1 MKRAISTLLS
11 LTMMFSILAQGPVAY
26 AEGEEIMA
34 PAVQEEILTGE
45 ETQREDPQSEEH
57 PQEETPVEDA
67 PEPTPAPEGGDAVN
81 EHEPAEEPMEEAPAE
96 ETSAEEAS
104 EVIEEKTEEPE
115 LLQKQED
122 TQLPAESDTTP
133 AGPTGGVEVTV
144 LAGLPMGE
152 KDLTVTLTTKDSET
166 YQSQTLRLPAPD
178 SSDPT
183 ATVRFSGLA
192 AGTYTLT
199 VSGGGFAP
207 YTQDLTVADLI
218 YQVQLCAGPLQTEA
232 YADGQPHPGV
242 LLIGD
247 VVVNEEEDENKES
260 LNQEDVD
267 ALIASMENGD
277 TDGDLDGNG
286 VVDLVDLQMLANSLS
301 DTTPVYSSISA
312 KIPAEMT
319 TATSETGT
327 QVEGELEDL
336 LTGNGGV
343 TLKPESDAAI
353 SAENPVQVS
362 FDFTSA
368 ENEAVPMGGI
378 VLQTPPV
385 SETSSSVTGLTVVVE
400 GEDGKEYE
408 YTLGAVGLARLLTG
422 DNITAQ
428 EDGSIVVDFGGQIA
442 VKKVTIKITATS
454 NSSNLAEISK
464 VEFVNDMESRIP
476 APTMNIPENLTAEPG
491 SQTFTLRW
499 DAQVNVTGYE
509 VKITLGD
516 QTETIRAGVN
526 SLTVNSFQNGKIK
539 NGQTYTVQVQ
549 SVNGAWS
556 SGYSAAITV
565 TPKADKLPAA
575 PDALKLT
582 GRFQRIQASWK
593 DMKDTDTY
601 NLYYRVQGEGEF
613 TKVEGIESNG
623 YTIQGLQNNTAYEVY
638 VTGVN
643 ELGEGPASLTSVAST
658 ANVNPVKMPAY
669 NLINTPGNAGEVTAH
684 IQSVTHSAGYMKDS
698 PLDSG
703 NTAWGVVDNDF
714 ASWYGINDWDDGGN
728 YPDQGGVRITFDD
741 TYNIGSISLAQAED
755 RGYYG
760 YVRVYAKKDGQE
772 YQVPNVS
779 IVKHSDGSRSYYTIK
794 IAGGVETDY
803 LRVCVGYLYWAT
815 PVSISE
821 MRFYRYD
828 SLEDDILALYADDL
842 HLELKE
848 DVNEATIAAL
858 QERLDTPD
866 SVSGELH
873 PEREALQKE
882 LDNAKGLLDNQ
893 LKQAVEVHTTI
904 SASYDGHLG
913 FNGLNAWQPLGV
925 TAQAGEELVIYVG
938 SNTGSTGAST
948 SLQLIATQYNAEYSD
963 LVSSPI
969 PLKVGRNEI
978 TIPEL
983 STVDT
988 EHGGALYVQYT
999 GSKSTDQYSVRV
1011 SGGVQTPTLD
1021 LYGVED
1027 EAQRKAL
1034 VTAYV
1039 EELTAY
1045 AAQLET
1051 LHTELHPEE
1060 GAYDAENCI
1069 LNTTDIMLDQM
1080 MYSVPVT
1087 QVLSGLGSGS
1097 TEQRAEKLLT
1107 SLDAMDQMMLLFYQH
1122 KGLTNLEGAGDR
1134 NRLPAQ
1140 HLNIRYMRM
1149 FAGAFMYAAGNHIGI
1164 GWGSVPGLMGG
1175 EPIQLKADG
1184 SYESGGYFGWGIA
1197 HEIGH
1202 NINQGNYAVAEVT
1215 NNYFSQ
1221 ISQAMDGVRFSYD
1234 DIYAKVTSGTT
1245 GQSSNVFTQLGM
1257 YWQLHLA
1264 YDTGYEYELYD
1275 FYEELF
1281 NSRFFARVDT
1291 YSRTPS
1297 AANELGDVPLTL
1309 GSNADQNF
1317 MRLASAAAQKDLT
1330 DFFERWGMTPDATTA
1345 AYMAQFEPE
1354 TRALYYGNNDSRTY
1368 RFTNS
1373 ADTSFAGKAVLTE
1386 GTTAVVDDVTPNQ
1399 VNLTLASSADEGLVL
1414 GYEIA
1419 RVTYENGKAQT
1430 QVVGFATGNTFTDTV
1445 TTINNR
1451 TVAYQI
1457 TAVDQFLNRSESM
1470 LLPAVKISHDG
1481 SYDKSLWT
1489 ASTNMVSVE
1498 DGHEEADEKDP
1509 CAPETVSAIT
1519 QVIDNDKG
1527 TTYTGKTESGDAV
1540 ITLNFHKSLA
1550 VTALKYTVT
1559 SGTPIQSYQIQITS
1573 DGSQWNTVATG
1584 TFSGQEVNTVYFPD
1598 EEGDPWVTTYDAT
1611 QVRLIIQS
1619 PGNAEI
1625 SVTELDV
1632 LGPTGDDVALQQ
1644 KGIGILTDDFV
1655 YDKSTGAFIP
1665 EGSLVFTGSYK
1676 GNPAYNVVLLYDQD
1690 GNVVGGVDAEGN
1702 LVASQIIL
1710 AEVPEQGELGE
1721 VSEGSW
1727 VYWIEPQDLEAM
1739 NPLQTVRVELY
1750 RVDNATTNEGQR
1762 LTSDTLAVQMP
1773 EKLPPI
1779 TLGGN

>member
-1 MKRAISTLLS
+1 MVK
-11 LTMMFSILAQGPVAY
+11 
-26 AEGEEIMA
+26 
-34 PAVQEEILTGE
+34 
-45 ETQREDPQSEEH
+45 
-57 PQEETPVEDA
+57 
-67 PEPTPAPEGGDAVN
+67 EGG
-81 EHEPAEEPMEEAPAE
+81 
-96 ETSAEEAS
+96 
-104 EVIEEKTEEPE
+104 
-115 LLQKQED
+115 
-122 TQLPAESDTTP
+122 
-133 AGPTGGVEVTV
+133 
-144 LAGLPMGE
+144 
-152 KDLTVTLTTKDSET
+152 
-166 YQSQTLRLPAPD
+166 
-178 SSDPT
+178 
-183 ATVRFSGLA
+183 
-192 AGTYTLT
+192 
-199 VSGGGFAP
+199 
-207 YTQDLTVADLI
+207 
-218 YQVQLCAGPLQTEA
+218 
-232 YADGQPHPGV
+232 
-242 LLIGD
+242 
-247 VVVNEEEDENKES
+247 
-260 LNQEDVD
+260 
-267 ALIASMENGD
+267 
-277 TDGDLDGNG
+277 
-286 VVDLVDLQMLANSLS
+286 
-301 DTTPVYSSISA
+301 
-312 KIPAEMT
+312 
-319 TATSETGT
+319 
-327 QVEGELEDL
+327 LEDL
-336 LTGNGGV
+336 LAGNGGV
-343 TLKPESDAAI
+343 TLKPEGDTPI
-353 SAENPVQVS
+353 SEEHPLQVS

-368 ENEAVPMGGI
+368 ENKAVPMGGI

-385 SETSSSVTGLTVVVE
+385 SETSNSVTGLTVVVE

-422 DNITAQ
+422 DNITVQ

-491 SQTFTLRW
+491 SQTFTLHW

-556 SGYSAAITV
+556 SGYSEAIAV
-565 TPKADKLPAA
+565 TPKADKLPEA

-582 GRFQRIQASWK
+582 GRFQRIEASWK

-669 NLINTPGNAGEVTAH
+669 NLINTPGNAGDVTAH
-684 IQSVTHSAGYMKDS
+684 IKSAIHYAGYMKDS

-703 NTAWGVVDNDF
+703 NSAWGVVDNDF
-714 ASWYGINDWDDGGN
+714 ASWYGIDDWDDGGN

-755 RGYYG
+755 RGYYS
-760 YVRVYAKKDGQE
+760 YVRVYAMKGSQE
-772 YQVPNVS
+772 YELPGVS
-779 IVKHSDGSRSYYTIK
+779 IVKHSDGARSYYTIK
-794 IAGGVETDY
+794 IPGGVETNY
-803 LRVCVGYLYWAT
+803 LRVCVGYLYWNS

-828 SLEDDILALYADDL
+828 SLEYDILALYADDL

-858 QERLDTPD
+858 QERLDTKD

-963 LVSSPI
+963 LVSNPI

-1045 AAQLET
+1045 AARLET

-1097 TEQRAEKLLT
+1097 TEQQAEKLLA

-1122 KGLTNLEGAGDR
+1122 KGLTNLEKAGDR

-1140 HLNIRYMRM
+1140 HLSIRYMRM
-1149 FAGAFMYAAGNHIGI
+1149 FAGAFMYEAGNHIGI
-1164 GWGSVPGLMGG
+1164 GWGSVPGLMEG
-1175 EPIQLKADG
+1175 EPIQLKEDG
-1184 SYESGGYFGWGIA
+1184 SRESGSYFGWGIA

-1202 NINQGNYAVAEVT
+1202 NINQSNYAVAEVT

-1221 ISQAMDGVRFSYD
+1221 ISQIVDGVRFSYD

-1275 FYEELF
+1275 SYEELF

-1354 TRALYYGNNDSRTY
+1354 TRALYYGDDDSRTY
-1368 RFTNS
+1368 RFTHS

-1430 QVVGFATGNTFTDTV
+1430 QVVGFTTGNTFTDTV

-1489 ASTNMVSVE
+1489 ASTNMVSA
-1498 DGHEEADEKDP
+1498 ADTTPDASEQDP
-1509 CAPETVSAIT
+1509 CEPEPVSAIT

-1527 TTYTGKTESGDAV
+1527 TTYTGKIESGDAV
-1540 ITLNFHKSLA
+1540 ITLNFNKSLA

-1573 DGSQWNTVATG
+1573 DGSQWKTVATG

-1598 EEGDPWVTTYDAT
+1598 EEGNPWVTTYDAT

-1619 PGNAEI
+1619 PANTEI

-1655 YDKSTGAFIP
+1655 YDESTGASIP
-1665 EGSLVFTGSYK
+1665 AGSLVFTGSYK

-1739 NPLQTVRVELY
+1739 DLPQTVRVELY

-1773 EKLPPI
+1773 EELPSI